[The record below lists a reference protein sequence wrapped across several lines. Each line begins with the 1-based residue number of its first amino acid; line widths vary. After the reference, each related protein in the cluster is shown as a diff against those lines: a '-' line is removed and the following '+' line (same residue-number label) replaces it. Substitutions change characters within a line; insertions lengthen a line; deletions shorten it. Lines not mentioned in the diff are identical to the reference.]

1 MRLCRICGNVI
12 SDYDIIVDKGLA
24 PPKLCEVCRHM
35 SKKQRNR
42 TKVRHELIASW
53 IVRLDKIPFR
63 MERIASYSDASIPHA
78 KIMSLGGY
86 SFGPWGGKIHS
97 GKYLFYAYT
106 DVEEGAIVQLR
117 KMRKINLDKD
127 KEWIYFVIQPANG
140 AHPTHTLKF
149 MFTRMFKKAFKE
161 GDKEFDNLKVLESDD
176 IILSGSSIARD
187 GKFGNDWV
195 LYLTTKEE

>member
-42 TKVRHELIASW
+42 TRVKHELIASW
-53 IVRLDKIPFR
+53 IVKIDKVPFR

-86 SFGPWGGKIHS
+86 CFGPWGGRIHS

-106 DVEEGAIVQLR
+106 NVEEGAIVQLR
-117 KMRKINLDKD
+117 KMRKINLDRD
-127 KEWIYFVIQPANG
+127 KEWIYFVMEPTNEQ
-140 AHPTHTLKF
+140 PTHTLKF
-149 MFTRMFKKAFKE
+149 KFTRIFKKPFKE
-161 GDKEFDNLKVLESDD
+161 GDKEFDNITNIEDGT
-176 IILSGSSIARD
+176 IILRGSSIARN
-187 GKFGNDWV
+187 GMFGNDWV

>member
-117 KMRKINLDKD
+117 KMRKINLDRD
-127 KEWIYFVIQPANG
+127 KEWIYFVIEPANG
-140 AHPTHTLKF
+140 AQPTHTLKF
-149 MFTRMFKKAFKE
+149 MFTRIFKKAFKE